1 MTRQADVLGKAVR
14 QSSLWLDEVS
24 ERLETEER
32 ETALQALRAVLM
44 SVRERIGPDNAA
56 HLAAQLPV
64 LIRGIFYDGF
74 RPAAEPSKART
85 REAFLAKVRGAVTH
99 LGVEPEQATRAV
111 LAVMARHIDPN
122 EAAKVA
128 DLFPAELRDLWPD
141 DERRP

>member
-24 ERLETEER
+24 ERLETEDR
-32 ETALQALRAVLM
+32 ETAMQALRAVLM

-74 RPAAEPSKART
+74 RPAAEPSKERT
-85 REAFLAKVRGAVTH
+85 REAFLAKVRGAVPTSASN
-99 LGVEPEQATRAV
+99 PS
-111 LAVMARHIDPN
+111 
-122 EAAKVA
+122 
-128 DLFPAELRDLWPD
+128 
-141 DERRP
+141 RRPERCWR

>member
-74 RPAAEPSKART
+74 RPAAEPSKERT

>member
-1 MTRQADVLGKAVR
+1 MTDVLSKAIR

-24 ERLETEER
+24 ERLEAEDR

-74 RPAAEPSKART
+74 RPAAEPSKERT
-85 REAFLAKVRGAVTH
+85 RKAFLAKVHGAVPH
-99 LGVEPEQATRAV
+99 LGVEPEQATRAM
-111 LAVMARHIDPN
+111 LEVMAHHIDPH
-122 EAAKVA
+122 ETAKVA

-141 DERRP
+141 GERRP